1 MFDNLPEFV
10 STILAGLGETVGAT
24 LGGIAIAAV
33 LSFVFGLAMLS
44 GSRTVRVIARIY
56 VEIWRGTSEVVQLFW
71 IYFVL
76 PILVGYQIVPLMA
89 GILVLGLN
97 FGAYGAEI
105 VRGAI
110 QAVPRAQYEGAIALN
125 LTPAQR
131 MRRVILPQALV
142 EMVPPFNNLFIQ
154 LLKGS
159 ALLTIIAVP
168 EMTNQARNVLM
179 DVYTSQAGLIWTVLL
194 VFYLVLAVLITFG
207 MKYLERRAG
216 RIVGRGPSQA
226 ARDRAL
232 QVPADSGAG
241 TGAGWVP

>member
-1 MFDNLPEFV
+1 M
-10 STILAGLGETVGAT
+10 
-24 LGGIAIAAV
+24 
-33 LSFVFGLAMLS
+33 
-44 GSRTVRVIARIY
+44 
-56 VEIWRGTSEVVQLFW
+56 
-71 IYFVL
+71 
-76 PILVGYQIVPLMA
+76 
-89 GILVLGLN
+89 LGLN

-168 EMTNQARNVLM
+168 EMTYQARKVLM
-179 DVYTSQAGLIWTVLL
+179 DRVH
-194 VFYLVLAVLITFG
+194 
-207 MKYLERRAG
+207 RRRPG
-216 RIVGRGPSQA
+216 
-226 ARDRAL
+226 
-232 QVPADSGAG
+232 
-241 TGAGWVP
+241 